1 MKEILTA
8 SPFFGICITVAS
20 YRLGLLLNK
29 KTHMALFNPL
39 LIAEIIIISILLIAG
54 IPVEAY
60 NNGGML
66 INMFLSPITAL
77 LAVSIYKQREKI
89 KRHLAAIVSG
99 TLISSIVSI
108 LTIII
113 LSNLLGVPAQVK
125 YSLIPK
131 SVTTP
136 IAIAI
141 SSQLGG
147 IESLTVTSLLITGI
161 LGNVLA
167 PFMIR
172 LFCVKSRIASGVAIG
187 GASHVVGTSKAFEL
201 GEDIGSISS
210 IALSFSGIITA
221 LIALIFFT

>member
-20 YRLGLLLNK
+20 YKIGLFMNR
-29 KTHMALFNPL
+29 KTHIVILNPL
-39 LIAEIIIISILLIAG
+39 LIAEIIIIATLLIAD
-54 IPVEAY
+54 IPLEAY
-60 NNGGML
+60 NEGGML

-99 TLISSIVSI
+99 TLASSVVSI
-108 LTIII
+108 LTIIV
-113 LSNLLGVPAQVK
+113 LSNLLNVPEEIK

-141 SSQLGG
+141 SGQLGG
-147 IESLTVTSLLITGI
+147 IESLTVISLLITGI

-167 PFMIR
+167 PFMIK
-172 LFCVKSRIASGVAIG
+172 LFHVRSRIASGVAIG

-221 LIALIFFT
+221 LIALLFLA